1 MAANTAASAAAT
13 AEGDEL
19 DIRQLQGKQDKI
31 RDLMRRDPRFIGRLI
46 VVDDGAAVLHR
57 AASWRAAMLSA
68 RLLSQC

>member
-1 MAANTAASAAAT
+1 MAANAAAGAAA

-46 VVDDGAAVLHR
+46 VVGGGAGSHR
-57 AASWRAAMLSA
+57 GLRGFTQRLWSQQTSW
-68 RLLSQC
+68 C

>member
-1 MAANTAASAAAT
+1 MAANAPTPAA

-46 VVDDGAAVLHR
+46 VVGGAAV
-57 AASWRAAMLSA
+57 
-68 RLLSQC
+68 